1 MNNKSKTLRA
11 VAIIPAR
18 YASTRFPGKPLVDL
32 NGKTLI
38 ARVWEAAMNA
48 TTLDKV
54 VVATDDERIARHC
67 EQIGAEYILT
77 PSELPTGT
85 DRVEATY
92 RALNVTSDVILNI
105 QGDEPLL
112 ESSLIDQLVVGLE
125 NSSADVATPI
135 KKIDSIEELFNPM
148 IVKVALR
155 NDMTALYF
163 SRSTIPYFRGVD
175 KELWLSHYQYW
186 KHIGL
191 YAYRPKALRRFVE
204 LEQSPLEIAESLEQL
219 RLFADSA
226 IFQCIETECELIAVD
241 TPEDA
246 DRVRKFL

>member
-1 MNNKSKTLRA
+1 MNNKSNNLRA

-18 YASTRFPGKPLVDL
+18 YGSTRFPGKPLVDL
-32 NGKTLI
+32 KGKTLI
-38 ARVWEAAMNA
+38 ARVWEATMNA
-48 TTLDKV
+48 TTLNKV

-67 EQIGAEYILT
+67 EQIGADYILT
-77 PSELPTGT
+77 SSELLTGT
-85 DRVEATY
+85 DRVEAAY
-92 RALNVTSDVILNI
+92 RALGVTSDVILNI

-112 ESSLIDQLVVGLE
+112 ESTLIDQLVVAIE
-125 NSSADVATPI
+125 NSTADVATPI
-135 KKIDSIEELFNPM
+135 KKINSIEELVNPT

-163 SRSTIPYFRGVD
+163 SRSTIPHFRGID

-191 YAYRPKALRRFVE
+191 YAYRPKALKRFVE
-204 LEQSPLEIAESLEQL
+204 LKQSPLEIAESLEQL
-219 RLFADSA
+219 RLFADGA
-226 IFQCIETECELIAVD
+226 VFQCIETDCELIAVD

-246 DRVRKFL
+246 DKVRKFL